1 MRFQIV
7 LSVSFYGGE
16 IMEKRLYKSSTDK
29 MIGGVC
35 GGIAEYLQVDPVL
48 IRVVAVISIFF
59 GGAGIIAYI
68 IAAIIMPRKEDPSNK
83 SDKDTF
89 YERNYGQAS
98 STDSKTEN
106 TDQIPDA
113 SPEDQENWDKNK
125 SEKEVKNIKTGKDFR
140 ILLGLCLIG
149 FGAFFFLRQ
158 FVYWLNFS
166 FVIAVALIVMGIYLI
181 IKRNGE
187 GK

>member
-1 MRFQIV
+1 
-7 LSVSFYGGE
+7 
-16 IMEKRLYKSSTDK
+16 MEKRIYKSSTDK
-29 MIGGVC
+29 MIDGVC

-68 IAAIIMPRKEDPSNK
+68 IAAIIMPRKEDVINNSNK
-83 SDKDTF
+83 ESV
-89 YERNYGQAS
+89 YERNNSQASAASTTDNQTS
-98 STDSKTEN
+98 STDK
-106 TDQIPDA
+106 IPGA
-113 SPEDQENWDKNK
+113 SDEDQAKWDNYKA
-125 SEKEVKNIKTGKDFR
+125 EKEVKTNKTGKDFR

-166 FVIAVALIVMGIYLI
+166 FVIAVVLIVMGIYLI

>member
-1 MRFQIV
+1 
-7 LSVSFYGGE
+7 
-16 IMEKRLYKSSTDK
+16 MEKRIYKSSTDK
-29 MIGGVC
+29 MIDGVC
-35 GGIAEYLQVDPVL
+35 GGIAEYFEVDPVL

-68 IAAIIMPRKEDPSNK
+68 IAAIIMPRKEDVIKNSNK
-83 SDKDTF
+83 ETV
-89 YERNYGQAS
+89 YERTNSQASAASATSPSDSAS
-98 STDSKTEN
+98 STSDK
-106 TDQIPDA
+106 IPGVSA
-113 SPEDQENWDKNK
+113 EDQEKWDKYN
-125 SEKEVKNIKTGKDFR
+125 SEKEVKTTKTSKDFR

-166 FVIAVALIVMGIYLI
+166 FVIAVVLIVMGIYLI
-181 IKRNGE
+181 IKRNGD